1 MGYSRQNEN
10 ATKVMDNLCGSVAA
24 SCVVTYVLG
33 IGDRHLENICL
44 TPSGEFTS
52 NLAMF
57 YCPQVVDAIVG
68 FLQSLSLSLYDYMEL
83 EPLHSIIITI

>member
-1 MGYSRQNEN
+1 
-10 ATKVMDNLCGSVAA
+10 MDNLCGSVAA

-52 NLAMF
+52 NLAII
-57 YCPQVVDAIVG
+57 YCGRVVDAIRGVPTIANVNSESVW
-68 FLQSLSLSLYDYMEL
+68 FIA
-83 EPLHSIIITI
+83 SI